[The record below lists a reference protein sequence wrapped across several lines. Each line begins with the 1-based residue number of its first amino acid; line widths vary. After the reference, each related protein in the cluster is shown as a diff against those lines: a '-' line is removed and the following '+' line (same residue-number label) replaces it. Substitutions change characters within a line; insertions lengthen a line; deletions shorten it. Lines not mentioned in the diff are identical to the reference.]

1 MDEGSIGFLHFIFI
15 EATLAFVVFQD
26 HPRSACAGNGDGQAN
41 QKNDRGPSPRSSEQ
55 ISNFQE
61 NVMADQKAPQMQAT
75 LGLTGL
81 TSNAMAL
88 IAPGAFLWL
97 TFFIQATT
105 GVAGQPSTAPAMW
118 MGIFAA
124 LLLCLAT
131 AVAYA
136 EISKLY
142 PGTGS
147 SYYYAEQAL
156 LSKDKA
162 FKYARVAKFIVGWGS
177 HLYYWVY
184 PGVMVAT
191 TGIFVGYVVG
201 FLYPT
206 FISGSNPG
214 PVFMALVAIV
224 FSFFVAWIAQKGA
237 GASTAVNLA
246 INVVQISALVVFSVL
261 ALGYRA
267 NHPAGAP
274 AFNYDGQ
281 SLATYTYQF
290 ATNPKDGSIIRDA
303 SGVPMPQLDKAG
315 KPVPFTIDY
324 PAADS
329 SGNMLTHTS
338 AASVVGVHNL
348 NWVFIQAT
356 VAILIL
362 VGFESV
368 TAMGGEAKNPT
379 KHIPIAVIASLLIQ
393 GLICYLFEYFAAN
406 YFLNSGYTMQSA
418 AGSAAPIGDMM
429 IIVGDALLGQGHGK
443 YFMLAEAVTVFLA
456 LIGTTLSCMNTGARV
471 TYAMGKDD
479 EAPEHFGMLH
489 AESLS
494 PRRAIWTLAVISAV
508 IGTIAVS
515 LVFADASAPTD
526 ATIAALP
533 HGILSSFGYTSHDK
547 LAALPNSLLTITLTS
562 NFGTFILY
570 ALSCFLCIVAYHK
583 RPDHNFLLHTLIPG
597 FGLLANLTCMGFY
610 LAGPFFNL
618 GTKMEP
624 LSALGISGLWGLYG
638 AIYFLRSSKAKGKSV
653 LLESKDALS

>member
-1 MDEGSIGFLHFIFI
+1 
-15 EATLAFVVFQD
+15 
-26 HPRSACAGNGDGQAN
+26 
-41 QKNDRGPSPRSSEQ
+41 
-55 ISNFQE
+55 
-61 NVMADQKAPQMQAT
+61 MADQKTPQMQAT

-97 TFFIQATT
+97 TFVIQAGT

-118 MGIFAA
+118 IGIFAA

-147 SYYYAEQAL
+147 SYYYAEQAM

-162 FKYARVAKFIVGWGS
+162 FKYARISKFIVGWGS

-184 PGVMVAT
+184 PGVMVAV
-191 TGIFVGYVVG
+191 TGIFCGYVVG
-201 FLYPT
+201 FLFPN
-206 FISGSNPG
+206 FMSGSNPG
-214 PVFMALVAIV
+214 PLFMALVAVV
-224 FSFFVAWIAQKGA
+224 FSFFVAWIAAKGA
-237 GASTAVNLA
+237 GASTAVNIA
-246 INVVQISALVVFSVL
+246 INVIQISALIVFSVL

-267 NHPAGAP
+267 NHPDGAP
-274 AFNYDGQ
+274 GFQYDSQ
-281 SLATYTYQF
+281 TLATYTYQF
-290 ATNPKDGSIIRDA
+290 ATAKDGTTMRDA
-303 SGVPMPQLDKAG
+303 SGNPLPLLDSAG
-315 KPVPFTIDY
+315 KPVPFVINY
-324 PAADS
+324 PTTDS
-329 SGNMLTHTS
+329 TGNFLTHPN
-338 AASVVGVHNL
+338 AASVVGVHKISYM
-348 NWVFIQAT
+348 FIQAT

-368 TAMGGEAKNPT
+368 TSMGGEAKNPT

-393 GLICYLFEYFAAN
+393 GLFCYLFEYFCAN

-418 AGSAAPIGDMM
+418 VSSAAPIGDMM
-429 IIVGDALLGQGHGK
+429 IIVGDQLLGQGHGK
-443 YFMLAEAVTVFLA
+443 YFMLAEAFTVFLA
-456 LIGTTLSCMNTGARV
+456 LIGTTLACMNTGARV

-494 PRRAIWTLAVISAV
+494 PRKAIWTLAWISAV
-508 IGTIAVS
+508 IGVVAVS
-515 LVFADASAPTD
+515 LVFGDASAPSD

-533 HGILSSFGYTSHDK
+533 HGIFSSFGYLPHDT
-547 LAALPNSLLTITLTS
+547 LAKLPNSLLAITLTS

-570 ALSCFLCIVAYHK
+570 ALSCFLCIVAYNK
-583 RPDHNFLLHTLIPG
+583 RPDHSFLRHTLIPG
-597 FGLLANLTCMGFY
+597 FGLLANLVCMAFY
-610 LAGPFFNL
+610 VAGPFFNL

-624 LSALGISGLWGLYG
+624 LTALGIAGIWGIYG

-653 LLESKDALS
+653 LLSSKQQAT

>member
-1 MDEGSIGFLHFIFI
+1 MAE
-15 EATLAFVVFQD
+15 Q
-26 HPRSACAGNGDGQAN
+26 HP
-41 QKNDRGPSPRSSEQ
+41 
-55 ISNFQE
+55 
-61 NVMADQKAPQMQAT
+61 PQMKST

-118 MGIFAA
+118 WGIVLA

-156 LSKDKA
+156 LSTENA
-162 FKYARVAKFIVGWGS
+162 FKYARIAKFIVGWGS

-184 PGVMVAT
+184 PGLMVAT

-201 FLYPT
+201 FLFPT
-206 FISGSNPG
+206 FMSGGNPG
-214 PVFMALVAIV
+214 PVFMALIAIV
-224 FSFFVAWIAQKGA
+224 FSFFVAWIAQKGV

-246 INVVQISALVVFSVL
+246 INVVQISALLVFSVL
-261 ALGYRA
+261 AIGYRTS
-267 NHPAGAP
+267 HPAGTTGPTAYQ
-274 AFNYDGQ
+274 YDGQ
-281 SLATYTYQF
+281 TLATYNYQF
-290 ATNPKDGSIIRDA
+290 KTDPKDGSTVRDA
-303 SGVPMPQLDKAG
+303 AGNPLPLLDSAG
-315 KPVPFTIDY
+315 KPIPYVITY
-324 PAADS
+324 PDKDS
-329 SGNMLTHTS
+329 SGNILTHTS
-338 AASVVGVHNL
+338 AASVVSPHNFS
-348 NWVFIQAT
+348 WVFIQAT

-368 TAMGGEAKNPT
+368 TSMGGEAKNPT

-393 GLICYLFEYFAAN
+393 GLLCYLIEYFAAN

-418 AGSAAPIGDMM
+418 TGSAAPIGDMM
-429 IIVGDALLGQGHGK
+429 IVVGDALLGHGNGRW
-443 YFMLAEAVTVFLA
+443 FMLGEAITVFLA

-479 EAPEHFGMLH
+479 EAPEHFGILN
-489 AESLS
+489 AKTLS
-494 PRRAIWTLAVISAV
+494 PRSAIWTLAIISAV
-508 IGTIAVS
+508 IGVIAVS

-533 HGILSSFGYTSHDK
+533 HGIFSSFGYTNHDQ
-547 LAALPNSLLTITLTS
+547 LAALPNSLGVVTLTS

-570 ALSCFLCIVAYHK
+570 ALSCFLCIVAFHK
-583 RPDHNFLLHTLIPG
+583 RPDYNVVLHLLIPG
-597 FGLLANLTCMGFY
+597 FGLLANLTCMAFY
-610 LAGPFFNL
+610 LVGPIFNL
-618 GTKMEP
+618 GTFKEP
-624 LSALGISGLWGLYG
+624 LFALGIAAIWGIYG
-638 AIYFLRSSKAKGKSV
+638 AIYFLRSSQAKGKAILV
-653 LLESKDALS
+653 ASK

>member
-1 MDEGSIGFLHFIFI
+1 ML
-15 EATLAFVVFQD
+15 
-26 HPRSACAGNGDGQAN
+26 
-41 QKNDRGPSPRSSEQ
+41 
-55 ISNFQE
+55 
-61 NVMADQKAPQMQAT
+61 MADQKAPQMQAT

-97 TFFIQATT
+97 TFYIQATT
-105 GVAGQPSTAPAMW
+105 GTTAPAMW
-118 MGIFAA
+118 LGIFAA

-201 FLYPT
+201 FLNPS

-214 PVFMALVAIV
+214 PVFMASIAIV
-224 FSFFVAWIAQKGA
+224 FSFFVGWIASKGA

-246 INVVQISALVVFSVL
+246 INIIQISALVLFSVL
-261 ALGYRA
+261 ALGYRV

-274 AFNYDGQ
+274 ASQYDGQ
-281 SLATYTYQF
+281 TLATYSYQF
-290 ATNPKDGSIIRDA
+290 ATAKDGSTIRDA
-303 SGVPMPQLDKAG
+303 SGTPMPLVDSTG

-324 PAADS
+324 PEKDS
-329 SGNMLTHTS
+329 SGNFLTHQS
-338 AASVVGVHNL
+338 AASVISPHRISFM
-348 NWVFIQAT
+348 FIQAT

-368 TAMGGEAKNPT
+368 TSMGGEAKNPT

-393 GLICYLFEYFAAN
+393 GVICYLFEYFAAN

-418 AGSAAPIGDMM
+418 ANSAAPIGDMM
-429 IIVGDALLGQGHGK
+429 IIVGDALLGHGNGK
-443 YFMLAEAVTVFLA
+443 YFMLAEAFTVFLA

-479 EAPEHFGMLH
+479 EAPEHFGILH
-489 AESLS
+489 AGSLS
-494 PRRAIWTLAVISAV
+494 PRKAIWTLAVISAV
-508 IGTIAVS
+508 IGVIAVT
-515 LVFADASAPTD
+515 LVFGDAGAPTD
-526 ATIAALP
+526 AAIAALP
-533 HGILSSFGYTSHDK
+533 HNIFSNFGYGTHDQM
-547 LAALPNSLLTITLTS
+547 AALPNSLLTITLTS

-570 ALSCFLCIVAYHK
+570 ALSCFLCIVAFHK
-583 RPDHNFLLHTLIPG
+583 RPDYNPILHLFIPG
-597 FGLLANLTCMGFY
+597 FGLLANLVCMAFY
-610 LAGPFFNL
+610 LISPVFGL
-618 GTKMEP
+618 GTFKEP
-624 LSALGISGLWGLYG
+624 LLALGISAVWGIYG
-638 AIYFLRSSKAKGKSV
+638 AIYFLRSSKQKGKSI
-653 LLESKDALS
+653 LLEAK

>member
-1 MDEGSIGFLHFIFI
+1 
-15 EATLAFVVFQD
+15 
-26 HPRSACAGNGDGQAN
+26 
-41 QKNDRGPSPRSSEQ
+41 
-55 ISNFQE
+55 
-61 NVMADQKAPQMQAT
+61 MAEQKAPQMQAT

-118 MGIFAA
+118 LGI
-124 LLLCLAT
+124 LLRLGLCLAT

-147 SYYYAEQAL
+147 SYYYAEQAM

-162 FKYARVAKFIVGWGS
+162 FKYARIAKFIVGWGS

-201 FLYPT
+201 FLYPN

-267 NHPAGAP
+267 NHPTGSP

-290 ATNPKDGSIIRDA
+290 ATAKDGSIVRDA
-303 SGVPMPQLDKAG
+303 SGVPLPQLDTAG

-324 PAADS
+324 PEKDAT
-329 SGNMLTHTS
+329 GNMLTHPT
-338 AASVVGVHNL
+338 AKSVVSPHNFS
-348 NWVFIQAT
+348 WVFIQAT

-393 GLICYLFEYFAAN
+393 GLVCYLIEYFAAN

-443 YFMLAEAVTVFLA
+443 YFMMAEAVTVFLA

-479 EAPEHFGMLH
+479 EAPEHFGILH

-494 PRRAIWTLAVISAV
+494 PRRAIWTLAAISAV
-508 IGTIAVS
+508 LGCIAVT

-533 HGILSSFGYTSHDK
+533 HGIFSSFGYSTHDK
-547 LAALPNSLLTITLTS
+547 MAALPNSLLTITLTS

-570 ALSCFLCIVAYHK
+570 ALSCFLCMVAFHK
-583 RPDHNFLLHTLIPG
+583 RPDHSFVKHTLIPG
-597 FGLLANLTCMGFY
+597 FGLLANLACMAVY
-610 LAGPFFNL
+610 VL
-618 GTKMEP
+618 GSVLQPRHQDGTAHRAWHLSSMGSLWRGL
-624 LSALGISGLWGLYG
+624 LSA
-638 AIYFLRSSKAKGKSV
+638 V
-653 LLESKDALS
+653 VESKR

>member
-1 MDEGSIGFLHFIFI
+1 MH
-15 EATLAFVVFQD
+15 
-26 HPRSACAGNGDGQAN
+26 
-41 QKNDRGPSPRSSEQ
+41 
-55 ISNFQE
+55 
-61 NVMADQKAPQMQAT
+61 MAEQKAPQMQAT

-97 TFFIQATT
+97 TFYIQATT
-105 GVAGQPSTAPAMW
+105 GTTAPTMW
-118 MGIFAA
+118 LGIFGA

-156 LSKDKA
+156 LSKEKA

-206 FISGSNPG
+206 FLSGSNPG
-214 PVFMALVAIV
+214 PVFMGLVAVV
-224 FSFFVAWIAQKGA
+224 FSFFVAWIASKGA

-246 INVVQISALVVFSVL
+246 INIVQISALIVFSVL
-261 ALGYRA
+261 AFGYRA
-267 NHPAGAP
+267 NHPSGTP
-274 AFNYDGQ
+274 AFQYDSQ

-290 ATNPKDGSIIRDA
+290 ATDKTGATIRDA
-303 SGVPMPQLDKAG
+303 SGAPLPLLDAAG
-315 KPVPFTIDY
+315 KPVPFTVDY
-324 PAADS
+324 PEKDA
-329 SGNMLTHTS
+329 SGNFLTHPT
-338 AASVVGVHNL
+338 AISVISPHKFSF
-348 NWVFIQAT
+348 VFIQAT

-368 TAMGGEAKNPT
+368 TSMGGEAKNPT

-393 GLICYLFEYFAAN
+393 GLVCYLIEYFAAN

-418 AGSAAPIGDMM
+418 AGSAAPVGDMM
-429 IIVGDALLGQGHGK
+429 IIVGDWLLGHGNGK
-443 YFMLAEAVTVFLA
+443 YFMLVEAFTVFLA

-479 EAPEHFGMLH
+479 EAPEHFGILH
-489 AESLS
+489 AKSLT
-494 PRRAIWTLAVISAV
+494 PRRAIWTLAIISAV
-508 IGTIAVS
+508 IGVVAVS
-515 LVFADASAPTD
+515 LVFADGSAPTD

-533 HGILSSFGYTSHDK
+533 HGIFSNFGYASHDT

-570 ALSCFLCIVAYHK
+570 ALSCFLCIVAFHN
-583 RPDHNFLLHTLIPG
+583 RPDYNVVRHLLIPG
-597 FGLLANLTCMGFY
+597 FGLLANLVCMAFY
-610 LAGPFFNL
+610 IISPAFGL
-618 GTKMEP
+618 GTFKEP
-624 LSALGISGLWGLYG
+624 LLAVGISAVWGIYG
-638 AIYFLRSSKAKGKSV
+638 AIYFLRSSKAKGKEV
-653 LLESKDALS
+653 LLTAK

>member
-1 MDEGSIGFLHFIFI
+1 MH
-15 EATLAFVVFQD
+15 
-26 HPRSACAGNGDGQAN
+26 
-41 QKNDRGPSPRSSEQ
+41 
-55 ISNFQE
+55 
-61 NVMADQKAPQMQAT
+61 MADQQAPQMQAT

-97 TFFIQATT
+97 TFYIQATT

-118 MGIFAA
+118 LGIFGA

-147 SYYYAEQAL
+147 SYYYAEQAM
-156 LSKDKA
+156 LSRDKA

-191 TGIFVGYVVG
+191 TGIFCGYIVG
-201 FLYPT
+201 FLWPNVM
-206 FISGSNPG
+206 SGSNPG
-214 PVFMALVAIV
+214 PIFMALVAVV
-224 FSFFVAWIAQKGA
+224 FSFFVAWIAAKGA

-246 INVVQISALVVFSVL
+246 INVIQISALVVFSVL
-261 ALGYRA
+261 ALGYRSS
-267 NHPAGAP
+267 HPSGSTG
-274 AFNYDGQ
+274 FQYDAQ
-281 SLATYTYQF
+281 TLATYTYQF
-290 ATNPKDGSIIRDA
+290 ATDKTGATLRDA
-303 SGVPMPQLDKAG
+303 SGNPLPLLDSAG
-315 KPVPFTIDY
+315 KPVPYVITY
-324 PAADS
+324 PESDPAT
-329 SGNMLTHTS
+329 GNFLTHTS
-338 AASVVGVHNL
+338 AASVVSPHKFSYL
-348 NWVFIQAT
+348 FIQAT

-368 TAMGGEAKNPT
+368 TSMGGEAKNPT

-393 GLICYLFEYFAAN
+393 GLVCYLVEYFAAN

-429 IIVGDALLGQGHGK
+429 IIVGDGLLGQGHGK

-494 PRRAIWTLAVISAV
+494 PRKAIWTLAWISAV
-508 IGTIAVS
+508 IGVIAVS
-515 LVFADASAPTD
+515 LVFGDAGAPTD

-533 HGILSSFGYTSHDK
+533 HGLFSSVGYLPHDT

-570 ALSCFLCIVAYHK
+570 ALSCFLCIVAFQG
-583 RPDHNFLLHTLIPG
+583 RPDYNFLKHTLIPG
-597 FGLLANLTCMGFY
+597 FGLVANLVLMGFY
-610 LAGPFFNL
+610 IAGPIFGL
-618 GTKMEP
+618 GTSKEP
-624 LSALGISGLWGLYG
+624 LLALGISVVWGIYG
-638 AIYFLRSSKAKGKSV
+638 AIYFLRSSKAKGKAV
-653 LLESKDALS
+653 LLATK

>member
-1 MDEGSIGFLHFIFI
+1 
-15 EATLAFVVFQD
+15 
-26 HPRSACAGNGDGQAN
+26 
-41 QKNDRGPSPRSSEQ
+41 
-55 ISNFQE
+55 
-61 NVMADQKAPQMQAT
+61 MAEQKAPQMQAT

-97 TFFIQATT
+97 TFFLQATT

-124 LLLCLAT
+124 LMLCLAT
-131 AVAYA
+131 AVSYA

-162 FKYARVAKFIVGWGS
+162 FKYARIAKFIVGWGS

-201 FLYPT
+201 FLYPN

-246 INVVQISALVVFSVL
+246 INIVQISALLVFSVL
-261 ALGYRA
+261 ALGYRV
-267 NHPAGAP
+267 NHPAGSP
-274 AFNYDGQ
+274 AFQYDSQ
-281 SLATYTYQF
+281 TLSTYTYQF
-290 ATNPKDGSIIRDA
+290 ATNPKDGSTLRDA
-303 SGVPMPQLDKAG
+303 SGVPLPLLDKSG

-324 PAADS
+324 PATDA
-329 SGNMLTHTS
+329 SGNILAHTTALSVIS
-338 AASVVGVHNL
+338 AHKFS
-348 NWVFIQAT
+348 WVFIQAT

-393 GLICYLFEYFAAN
+393 GLFCYLIEYFAAN

-443 YFMLAEAVTVFLA
+443 YFMLAEALTVFLA

-479 EAPEHFGMLH
+479 EAPEHFGLLH
-489 AESLS
+489 AESLT
-494 PRRAIWTLAVISAV
+494 PRRAIWTLAIISAV
-508 IGTIAVS
+508 LGTLAVT

-533 HGILSSFGYTSHDK
+533 HGVLSSFGYSTHDK
-547 LAALPNSLLTITLTS
+547 LAALPNSLLTVTLTS

-597 FGLLANLTCMGFY
+597 FGLLANIICMAFY
-610 LAGPFFNL
+610 LIGPFFNL

-624 LSALGISGLWGLYG
+624 LLALGISGVWGLYG
-638 AIYFLRSSKAKGKSV
+638 AIYFLRTSKAKGKAV
-653 LLESKDALS
+653 LLESKSATS

>member
-1 MDEGSIGFLHFIFI
+1 
-15 EATLAFVVFQD
+15 
-26 HPRSACAGNGDGQAN
+26 
-41 QKNDRGPSPRSSEQ
+41 
-55 ISNFQE
+55 
-61 NVMADQKAPQMQAT
+61 MADQKAPQMQAT

-97 TFFIQATT
+97 TFAIQANT

-118 MGIFAA
+118 WGIIAA

-191 TGIFVGYVVG
+191 TGIFVGYIVG
-201 FLYPT
+201 FLFPT
-206 FISGSNPG
+206 FMSGSTPG
-214 PVFMALVAIV
+214 PVFMALVAVI
-224 FSFFVAWIAQKGA
+224 FSFFVAWIAAKGA

-246 INVVQISALVVFSVL
+246 INVVQISALVLFSVL

-267 NHPAGAP
+267 NHPSGSP
-274 AFNYDGQ
+274 GFQYDSQ
-281 SLATYTYQF
+281 SLSTYTYQF
-290 ATNPKDGSIIRDA
+290 QTAKDGSTVRDA
-303 SGVPMPQLDKAG
+303 SGNPLPLLDAAG
-315 KPVPFTIDY
+315 KPVPFQITY
-324 PAADS
+324 PETDS
-329 SGNMLTHTS
+329 TGVFLTHPS
-338 AASVVGVHNL
+338 AGSVVSPHKISY
-348 NWVFIQAT
+348 VFIQAT

-368 TAMGGEAKNPT
+368 TSMGGEARNPT

-393 GLICYLFEYFAAN
+393 GLFCYLFEYFAAN
-406 YFLNSGYTMQSA
+406 YFLNSGYPMTSA
-418 AGSAAPIGDMM
+418 SGSAAPIGDMM

-443 YFMLAEAVTVFLA
+443 YFMLAEAITVFLA
-456 LIGTTLSCMNTGARV
+456 LIGTTLACMNTGARV

-479 EAPEHFGMLH
+479 EAPEHFGILH

-494 PRRAIWTLAVISAV
+494 PRKAIWTLAVISAV
-508 IGTIAVS
+508 IGVIAIS
-515 LVFADASAPTD
+515 LFLGDAGAPSD

-533 HGILSSFGYTSHDK
+533 HGIFSSFGYFSHDK
-547 LAALPNSLLTITLTS
+547 MAALPNTLLTITLTS

-570 ALSCFLCIVAYHK
+570 ALSCFLCIVAFNK
-583 RPDHNFLLHTLIPG
+583 RPDYSFVRHLLIPG
-597 FGLLANLTCMGFY
+597 FGLIANLVCMAFY
-610 LAGPFFNL
+610 LIGPFAGL

-624 LSALGISGLWGLYG
+624 LCALGISGAWGLYG
-638 AIYFLRSSKAKGKSV
+638 AIYFMRSSAAKGKSV
-653 LLESKDALS
+653 LITAK

>member
-1 MDEGSIGFLHFIFI
+1 ML
-15 EATLAFVVFQD
+15 
-26 HPRSACAGNGDGQAN
+26 
-41 QKNDRGPSPRSSEQ
+41 
-55 ISNFQE
+55 
-61 NVMADQKAPQMQAT
+61 MAEQKAPQMQAT

-118 MGIFAA
+118 LGIFGA
-124 LLLCLAT
+124 LMLCLAT

-147 SYYYAEQAL
+147 SYYYAEQAM
-156 LSKDKA
+156 LSKNKA
-162 FKYARVAKFIVGWGS
+162 FKYARIAKFIVGWGS

-201 FLYPT
+201 FLNPS

-224 FSFFVAWIAQKGA
+224 FSFFVAWIASKGA

-246 INVVQISALVVFSVL
+246 INIIQISALIVFSVL
-261 ALGYRA
+261 ALGYRV
-267 NHPAGAP
+267 NHPAGSP

-281 SLATYTYQF
+281 TLSTYTYQF
-290 ATNPKDGSIIRDA
+290 ATAKDGSTVRDA
-303 SGVPMPQLDKAG
+303 SGNPLPLLDKAS

-324 PAADS
+324 PETDT
-329 SGNMLTHTS
+329 SGNFLTHPN
-338 AASVVGVHNL
+338 AVSVIAPHKFSYM
-348 NWVFIQAT
+348 FIQAT

-368 TAMGGEAKNPT
+368 TSMGGEAKNPT

-393 GLICYLFEYFAAN
+393 GLVCYLIEYFAAN

-479 EAPEHFGMLH
+479 EAPEHFGILH
-489 AESLS
+489 AGSLS
-494 PRRAIWTLAVISAV
+494 PRKAIWTLAVISAV
-508 IGTIAVS
+508 IGVLAVS

-533 HGILSSFGYTSHDK
+533 HGLFSSFGYTSHDK

-570 ALSCFLCIVAYHK
+570 ALSCALCMIAYHE
-583 RPDHNFLLHTLIPG
+583 RHDHNWLLHYIIPG
-597 FGLLANLTCMGFY
+597 FGLLANLVCMGFY

-624 LSALGISGLWGLYG
+624 LCALGISFIWGLYG
-638 AIYFLRSSKAKGKSV
+638 AIYFLRSSKAKGKAV
-653 LLESKDALS
+653 LLESKNVLS

>member
-1 MDEGSIGFLHFIFI
+1 MW
-15 EATLAFVVFQD
+15 
-26 HPRSACAGNGDGQAN
+26 
-41 QKNDRGPSPRSSEQ
+41 
-55 ISNFQE
+55 
-61 NVMADQKAPQMQAT
+61 
-75 LGLTGL
+75 LG
-81 TSNAMAL
+81 
-88 IAPGAFLWL
+88 I
-97 TFFIQATT
+97 
-105 GVAGQPSTAPAMW
+105 V
-118 MGIFAA
+118 AA

-147 SYYYAEQAL
+147 SYYYAEQAM
-156 LSKDKA
+156 LSKDA
-162 FKYARVAKFIVGWGS
+162 SFKYARVAKFIVGWGS

-201 FLYPT
+201 FLFPS
-206 FISGSNPG
+206 FLSGSNPG
-214 PVFMALVAIV
+214 PLFMALVAVV
-224 FSFFVAWIAQKGA
+224 FSFFVAWIASKGA

-246 INVVQISALVVFSVL
+246 INIVQISALVLFSVL
-261 ALGYRA
+261 ALGYRSS
-267 NHPAGAP
+267 HPAGTP
-274 AFNYDGQ
+274 AFQYDSQ
-281 SLATYTYQF
+281 TLATYTYQF
-290 ATNPKDGSIIRDA
+290 ATAKDGSTIRDA
-303 SGVPMPQLDKAG
+303 SGAPVALLDAAG

-324 PAADS
+324 PEKDA
-329 SGNMLTHTS
+329 SGNFLTHPK
-338 AASVVGVHNL
+338 AASVLGVHKL
-348 NWVFIQAT
+348 SYVFIQAT

-379 KHIPIAVIASLLIQ
+379 KHIPIAVISSLLIQ
-393 GLICYLFEYFAAN
+393 GVLCYLFEYFAAN
-406 YFLNSGYTMQSA
+406 YFLNSGYSMQSA
-418 AGSAAPIGDMM
+418 SGSAAPIGDMM
-429 IIVGDALLGQGHGK
+429 IIVGDGLLGHGNGK
-443 YFMLAEAVTVFLA
+443 YFMLAEAFTVFLA

-508 IGTIAVS
+508 IGVIAVS
-515 LVFADASAPTD
+515 LVFGDAGAPTD

-533 HGILSSFGYTSHDK
+533 HNIFSNFGYLPHDTMAK
-547 LAALPNSLLTITLTS
+547 LPNSLLSITLTS

-570 ALSCFLCIVAYHK
+570 ALSCFLCMVAYHK

-597 FGLLANLTCMGFY
+597 FGLLANLICMAFY
-610 LAGPFFNL
+610 IIGPFFNL

-624 LSALGISGLWGLYG
+624 LTALGISALWGLYG
-638 AIYFLRSSKAKGKSV
+638 AWYFVKSSKKKGKSI
-653 LLESKDALS
+653 LMSKTAVTQ